1 MRPCKRSCSPETV
14 SYTHLKD
21 KVSFTEET
29 LVSGGIKTPYYR
41 LVFADAKTQWTY
53 RIDAVLG
60 TVLEKQQK
68 ETATT
73 AIDTAE
79 FSSLEEAKKIALKD
93 AGLDEATQKIVFTRE
108 EMCIRDSQIPVPAN
122 ENVSFFLI
130 QLAEESVDYVTQC
143 YIIYAALNIIGCRNA
158 LLQLCAE
165 FAYKCAAFQSVAV
178 TAAIQRNVTS
188 DPSKERIQIASWL
201 MRWNGV
207 PRFHVSIV
215 FTFFGCLLVIDY
227 STCLLYTSICV

>member
-1 MRPCKRSCSPETV
+1 MLSKLITA
-14 SYTHLKD
+14 
-21 KVSFTEET
+21 TEEH
-29 LVSGGIKTPYYR
+29 SFHFAFGQGKAFGDGSDGI
-41 LVFADAKTQWTY
+41 
-53 RIDAVLG
+53 
-60 TVLEKQQK
+60 
-68 ETATT
+68 
-73 AIDTAE
+73 
-79 FSSLEEAKKIALKD
+79 
-93 AGLDEATQKIVFTRE
+93 
-108 EMCIRDSQIPVPAN
+108 QIPVPAN

-165 FAYKCAAFQSVAV
+165 FSYKCAAFQSVAV

-227 STCLLYTSICV
+227 STSQRAQATTIFFCGLFDCCFITQQI

>member
-1 MRPCKRSCSPETV
+1 MLSKLITA
-14 SYTHLKD
+14 
-21 KVSFTEET
+21 TEEH
-29 LVSGGIKTPYYR
+29 SFHFAFGQGKAFGDGSDGI
-41 LVFADAKTQWTY
+41 
-53 RIDAVLG
+53 
-60 TVLEKQQK
+60 
-68 ETATT
+68 
-73 AIDTAE
+73 
-79 FSSLEEAKKIALKD
+79 
-93 AGLDEATQKIVFTRE
+93 
-108 EMCIRDSQIPVPAN
+108 QIPVPAN

-227 STCLLYTSICV
+227 STSQRAQATTISVSYTHLTLPTSDLV

>member
-1 MRPCKRSCSPETV
+1 MQRLTSPMKHDL
-14 SYTHLKD
+14 Y
-21 KVSFTEET
+21 FT
-29 LVSGGIKTPYYR
+29 LRIAKLLAYR
-41 LVFADAKTQWTY
+41 GN
-53 RIDAVLG
+53 RI
-60 TVLEKQQK
+60 
-68 ETATT
+68 
-73 AIDTAE
+73 
-79 FSSLEEAKKIALKD
+79 
-93 AGLDEATQKIVFTRE
+93 
-108 EMCIRDSQIPVPAN
+108 QIPVPAN

-207 PRFHVSIV
+207 PRFRVSIV

-227 STCLLYTSICV
+227 STSQRAQATTIFFCGLFDCCFITQQI

>member
-1 MRPCKRSCSPETV
+1 MR
-14 SYTHLKD
+14 
-21 KVSFTEET
+21 
-29 LVSGGIKTPYYR
+29 KTMIIP
-41 LVFADAKTQWTY
+41 TY
-53 RIDAVLG
+53 WCRRTGELWREGDAVYDHPTPVDQEG
-60 TVLEKQQK
+60 TLERTLLSMKQFHEK
-68 ETATT
+68 DFKLVILICPTT
-73 AIDTAE
+73 PE
-79 FSSLEEAKKIALKD
+79 VEEEAYGQVLRITRRAQLNAETYLFTAGD
-93 AGLDEATQKIVFTRE
+93 LREMTGVLRTAGLNDQGAKLLSMFG
-108 EMCIRDSQIPVPAN
+108 
-122 ENVSFFLI
+122 
-130 QLAEESVDYVTQC
+130 

-227 STCLLYTSICV
+227 STSQRAQATTIFFCGLFDCCFITQQI